1 MAVTALLASA
11 CGLPSTGHTPSGART
26 TPNVTS
32 IPTPTVT
39 PCTPS
44 NRCVALVTLRGST
57 QYVVR
62 DITDIHHPISLTTFT
77 APSPPLMAG
86 AAAVSYV
93 RGPTLLRMSWP
104 GRPETV
110 AEPSRGLYFNAYAWS
125 PDGATVAYVSPFNS
139 GGQLW
144 LYSAG
149 QSRII
154 APIANLSPT
163 HSCPYASC
171 ADQADIRLLFSPD
184 GQSIS
189 FVQNYGGPSLYTWT
203 LAGKLL
209 QTDASESDMM
219 SVWSGSALYYR
230 DDAGVERWQA
240 GVKSLVLPGVAWIR
254 PRAPLTGGQ
263 IVYEVRDS
271 AGAAY
276 VRILDTSSGNTREIA
291 KSRSEPAFLG
301 SHLIWYKGERTCVP
315 SDPPPCGGNVKTTE
329 TGKTYLYD
337 LQDGSETESLITRV
351 LDVWP
356 HPA

>member
-32 IPTPTVT
+32 IPTPAVT

-44 NRCVALVTLRGST
+44 NRCMALVTLRGST

-62 DITDIHHPISLTTFT
+62 DITDIHHPISVTTFT

-86 AAAVSYV
+86 TAAVSYV

-144 LYSAG
+144 LYSGG

-154 APIANLSPT
+154 AAIANLSPT

-184 GQSIS
+184 GKSIS
-189 FVQNYGGPSLYTWT
+189 FVQNYGGPSLYVWS
-203 LAGKLL
+203 LAGKVLN
-209 QTDASESDMM
+209 QESSESDVM
-219 SVWSGSALYYR
+219 SVWSDNVLYYR

-240 GVKSLVLPGVAWIR
+240 GVKSLLLPGVAWIR
-254 PRAPLTGGQ
+254 PKASPAGGQ
-263 IVYEVRDS
+263 IVYEVRDG
-271 AGAAY
+271 AGISHI
-276 VRILDTSSGNTREIA
+276 RILDTGSGQTREIA
-291 KSRSEPAFLG
+291 KGRSEPAFL
-301 SHLIWYKGERTCVP
+301 SSRLIWYQGERPCKS
-315 SDPPPCGGNVKTTE
+315 SDSAPCGGSVKTIAD
-329 TGKTYLYD
+329 GKGYIFD
-337 LQDGSETESLITRV
+337 LQDRAETQSVITRV